1 MKQIKQVFVDRNGRM
16 RTVWL
21 LCAAAAL
28 YAAVSVG
35 VYWLY
40 WYLYETMMG
49 IWGVTAENIIHAPD
63 AVRFLY
69 RWSNGILQLMQN
81 GLLIVGAALLV
92 RLSGQNGKAEG
103 GLVKQLGI
111 GAAVGAVCV
120 ALLWC
125 VLMMLGSVRL
135 GWRITRP
142 QVSINTLALLL
153 TTLCAAAGEGL
164 FFYRGLYG
172 GMKKRL
178 PVWAALCGMMAVNLI
193 LALTSGVYHPI
204 RLMNGALSALV
215 CALLADKI
223 GIAATIGFRWGWS
236 WLDQAVFGFAGA
248 QAALYETYPVNLYWL
263 CGGNNG
269 LMSGVLTAVVLCALA
284 AWLMR
289 KEIGE
294 GLSLKRATNK

>member
-269 LMSGVLTAVVLCALA
+269 LMSGVLTAVVLGALA

-294 GLSLKRATNK
+294 WLSIKRATNK